1 MINILI
7 ITDDLYYWMGKIQNN
22 CYVDSRTFNKYCCT
36 IYTDMFV
43 FEIRDKIYESDRGKA
58 FSCCIIDKKLDKE
71 KLYNILYPSIK
82 NSIIYGKGGIMNE
95 KFI

>member
-43 FEIRDKIYESDRGKA
+43 FEQKDTAIPLT
-58 FSCCIIDKKLDKE
+58 LD
-71 KLYNILYPSIK
+71 
-82 NSIIYGKGGIMNE
+82 GGLR
-95 KFI
+95 